1 MIDRYSLIN
10 TNSISEF
17 LVDKSTVLK
26 SLYNAHP
33 TLELPIIDIN
43 KKKLVNTLWGSNPL
57 LSNNKSLAKRLINL
71 DISKIKKS
79 NILLSQF
86 KFDRCL
92 IPCDGFYFWKK
103 INKKEKIPF
112 YFSFQ
117 KDKLMYCAGI
127 KEKYEDLSGN
137 SFYYFTFLTTQSD
150 QKWRKYTNYSPMVFD
165 PRYFDIW
172 FDKRSNFNKILSFMS
187 PFRFSDFINYS
198 ISPYFEKKTLY
209 DKTIIEA
216 KENLN
221 QYGNY
226 SLFD

>member
-137 SFYYFTFLTTQSD
+137 SFYYFTFLTTQY
-150 QKWRKYTNYSPMVFD
+150 KAV
-165 PRYFDIW
+165 
-172 FDKRSNFNKILSFMS
+172 
-187 PFRFSDFINYS
+187 
-198 ISPYFEKKTLY
+198 E
-209 DKTIIEA
+209 
-216 KENLN
+216 
-221 QYGNY
+221 
-226 SLFD
+226 